1 MTFPRCTGLPCVASG
16 CSRPRFA
23 LHRLRCLTVR
33 LMVAAGLLWAVTG
46 IAAPA
51 ASSTANAVTHG
62 KAKASAARHTKPQ
75 PLIADPLNSPR
86 WADIVGLAFGESGAP
101 RLVWDE
107 RIRVLAPTAFD
118 NPMQIP
124 VVIDARAL
132 LNALAPSPNSRQM
145 TITEMRVFA
154 DFNPVPLV
162 LRFFPDLS
170 QPYLGFR
177 MKLQQSSPVRVAVQ
191 TSDGVWHV
199 NGQWISTSG
208 GGCTLPSK
216 GRANTAWQQTLNR
229 VSARL
234 WPQLPASVTRADA
247 AHQPGQRLRFS
258 LLHPMD
264 TGFAPGIPRFIL
276 ERLQLAD
283 AGGKPLARLQLF
295 EPVSEN
301 PVFSLNLPA
310 SLALPL
316 HLSGE
321 DNNGNPVD
329 QHIATR
335 TSPEVQP

>member
-1 MTFPRCTGLPCVASG
+1 MTSTRCTGLSCIAPG
-16 CSRPRFA
+16 GSRPRFA
-23 LHRLRCLTVR
+23 LHRLRCLTALLAVF
-33 LMVAAGLLWAVTG
+33 AGLLWAISG
-46 IAAPA
+46 IAAPV
-51 ASSTANAVTHG
+51 TANAGLHG
-62 KAKASAARHTKPQ
+62 KAARHTKSP

-107 RIRVLAPTAFD
+107 RIRVQAPTAFD

-132 LNALAPSPNSRQM
+132 LNTSSPYSGSGQT

-162 LRFFPDLS
+162 LRFFPERS

-234 WPQLPASVTRADA
+234 WPQLPASVVSADA

-283 AGGKPLARLQLF
+283 AEGKPLARLQLF

-316 HLSGE
+316 HLDGE

-329 QHIATR
+329 QHIAAH